1 MSNITQL
8 KQKWVSRGLKL
19 HQRRGVSPII
29 ATLLLVAIAVV
40 GGSIIFVFSQ
50 GFFATAQIS
59 GSPQIE
65 SIKILGYDATDGDE
79 LQFNDGISTSS
90 ADLAGNS
97 TSDELRTGEYIAV
110 YLKNNSV
117 NQITINEIRLA
128 GTVYPF
134 IDLGA
139 QGALM
144 QYTTVAGAACAD
156 PTSSS
161 ELDCGEYTMVSQ
173 ADDGIGTDGL
183 LSTTRA
189 PELQPGH
196 EATVVIA
203 IEKDVKIGRD
213 MQFRLATTNGAVFIA
228 TIQSGQ
234 QSG

>member
-1 MSNITQL
+1 MNNYIQL
-8 KQKWVSRGLKL
+8 KKTHARCVSQNF
-19 HQRRGVSPII
+19 QRPGIAPVI

-97 TSDELRTGEYIAV
+97 ISDELRSGEYIAV

-144 QYTTVAGAACAD
+144 PYTTVAGAACAD

-173 ADDGIGTDGL
+173 ADDGTGTDGL

-189 PELQPGH
+189 PELQPGQ

-213 MQFRLATTNGAVFIA
+213 MQFRLATTNGAVFIT